1 MKHPRIL
8 IPPGEGRAWYHC
20 VSRVVDRRFVFG
32 AGEKEAFRS
41 ILRKL
46 EAFLGVRVAT
56 YCLMDNHFHLL
67 LEVPDKEMMSK
78 LDAEGLLELLPLLY
92 EAPAVKEVARQ
103 VELARQTGNLAAER
117 ELLARYERRRGDL
130 SVFVKE
136 LKQRVSIFMNH
147 RLGRV
152 GTLWEGCFRSV
163 LVEGGAEA
171 LRAVAAY
178 IDLNPVRAGMVA
190 RPEDYRWSG
199 YGEANGTGKGAAL
212 ARRGLASISRE
223 GLEASGSAEEVAW
236 EEVAGGYR
244 RLLYTDGAEV
254 KAEEAKDEL
263 GRRGIATKESERVAE
278 EADAAIPLA
287 EALRCK
293 VRYFTDGAVIG
304 SAVFV
309 EEIFRR
315 LRAEGRT
322 GRKRRSGARRMRGA
336 DFGGLRT
343 LRDLRVRAMG
353 EPPG

>member
-8 IPPGEGRAWYHC
+8 VPPGGGNAWYHC
-20 VSRVVDRRFVFG
+20 VSRVVDRRFVFKSM
-32 AGEKEAFRS
+32 EKEVFRS

-67 LEVPDKEMMSK
+67 LEVPDKEAMPK
-78 LDAEGLLELLPLLY
+78 LDSERLLQLLPLLY
-92 EAPAVKEVARQ
+92 DPATVKTVARQ
-103 VELARQTGNLAAER
+103 IELARQTGNGAAER
-117 ELLARYERRRGDL
+117 DILARYEKRRGDL

-147 RLGRV
+147 RMGRV
-152 GTLWEGCFRSV
+152 GTLWESCFRSV
-163 LVEGGAEA
+163 LVEGDPEA

-199 YGEANGTGKGAAL
+199 YGEACGAGKGAKL
-212 ARRGLASISRE
+212 ARGGLASISRE
-223 GLEASGSAEEVAW
+223 GLERPDSEAAQGW
-236 EEVAGGYR
+236 EDVAGGYR
-244 RLLYTDGAEV
+244 RLLYVEGREIKGDEATGDGA
-254 KAEEAKDEL
+254 
-263 GRRGIATKESERVAE
+263 RRGIAAEESDRVAE
-278 EADAAIPLA
+278 AGDAGIPLA
-287 EALRCK
+287 EALRRK

-304 SAVFV
+304 SAEFV
-309 EEIFRR
+309 EGVFGR

-322 GRKRRSGARRMRGA
+322 GPKRTSGARRMRGA
-336 DFGGLRT
+336 DFGGLRV
-343 LRDLRVRAMG
+343 LRDLRVRVMG